1 MKKRKNIIDYKYKLP
16 QTTLENLNEEVFL
29 QGFVDKKLSRSKLI
43 LNTFL
48 KVEKRNFLQRNLPSC
63 NTSVKLQPYKTS
75 TF

>member
-29 QGFVDKKLSRSKLI
+29 EGFVDKKLSRSKLI

-48 KVEKRNFLQRNLPSC
+48 KVEKRNFLQRNLSSC
-63 NTSVKLQPYKTS
+63 NTNVKLQPCKTL

>member
-48 KVEKRNFLQRNLPSC
+48 KVEKRNFLQRNLSSC
-63 NTSVKLQPYKTS
+63 NTSVKLQPCKTS

>member
-29 QGFVDKKLSRSKLI
+29 QGFVDKKLSRSKLT

-48 KVEKRNFLQRNLPSC
+48 KVEKRHFLQRNLSSC
-63 NTSVKLQPYKTS
+63 NTNVKLQPCKTLIL
-75 TF
+75 

>member
-48 KVEKRNFLQRNLPSC
+48 KVEKRNFLQRNLSSC